1 MAHKNFLT
9 NWRVLLL
16 CPVLLLLSSCS
27 GWNPLKQIEVKTIQV
42 DRVIPTQER
51 PRPLKLSKIKWYV
64 VTDRNFKDFKR
75 TYKKENGEFLFYV
88 ISVRD
93 YETLALNMEELQ
105 GYIGQQKKIIVYYEQ
120 SVTPKNVNQK
130 DKNK

>member
-1 MAHKNFLT
+1 MT
-9 NWRVLLL
+9 NWKVLLL

-51 PRPLKLSKIKWYV
+51 PRPLKLSNIKWYV

-75 TYKKENGEFLFYV
+75 KYKKENGEFLFYV

-93 YETLALNMEELQ
+93 YETLALNMAELQ
-105 GYIGQQKKIIVYYEQ
+105 RYIGQQKQIIVYYEQ

>member
-1 MAHKNFLT
+1 MT
-9 NWRVLLL
+9 NWKVLLL

-51 PRPLKLSKIKWYV
+51 PRPLKLSNIKWYV
-64 VTDRNFKDFKR
+64 VTDRNFRDFKKR
-75 TYKKENGEFLFYV
+75 YKKENGEFLFYV

-93 YETLALNMEELQ
+93 YETLALNMAELQ
-105 GYIGQQKKIIVYYEQ
+105 RYIGQQKEIIVYYEQ
-120 SVTPKNVNQK
+120 AVAPKPVSRK
-130 DKNK
+130 EEMK

>member
-1 MAHKNFLT
+1 LT
-9 NWRVLLL
+9 NWKVLLL

-51 PRPLKLSKIKWYV
+51 PRPLKLSNIKWYV
-64 VTDRNFKDFKR
+64 VTDRNFRDFKKR
-75 TYKKENGEFLFYV
+75 YKKENGEFLFYV

-93 YETLALNMEELQ
+93 YETLALNMAELQ
-105 GYIGQQKKIIVYYEQ
+105 RYIGQQKEIIVYYEQ
-120 SVTPKNVNQK
+120 AVAPKPVSRK
-130 DKNK
+130 EEMK